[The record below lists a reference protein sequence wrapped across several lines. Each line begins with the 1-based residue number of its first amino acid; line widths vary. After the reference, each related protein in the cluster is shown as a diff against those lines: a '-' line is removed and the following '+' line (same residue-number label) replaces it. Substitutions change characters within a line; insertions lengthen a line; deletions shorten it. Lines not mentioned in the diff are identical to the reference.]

1 MEIISSKVHHY
12 SKIFLVLLLSVLSI
26 VIIAQVLSRTFLGFS
41 IVWSEELARY
51 LLVWLTFIGA
61 SIALRNKELVGLDLL
76 ETKLSVRLNEV
87 LKLVVHVLVLVFL
100 AYTTYYGI
108 EMATSS
114 GVAGQQ
120 SPTMKF
126 SMTYVYLAI
135 PTGTFLML
143 IHTVAAILEGFRKV
157 GGTAR

>member
-41 IVWSEELARY
+41 IVWSEELSRY